1 MIALD
6 PMDNVKD
13 QKIHL
18 GDNLL
23 DEAGTKVKNIG
34 FDGYIST
41 WILQIYWWIFLHKY
55 RYIKN

>member
-34 FDGYIST
+34 FNGCIST
-41 WILQIYWWIFLHKY
+41 WILHIYWWIFLHKY